1 MLKSIEALKNEWEY
15 VRGITLCFLEK
26 LSDVDLHKKF
36 PRNELNTILLQCN
49 ELYDI
54 QQNYLEAI
62 RTHSMEFVK
71 HNLYIDS
78 AEELVQKM
86 KKLDIELK
94 KQLESLVGEECI
106 SWFGE
111 KKDIHEHLCAMI
123 DHEMM
128 HVGQIVAFCYAVGIV
143 IPEQVVKDM
152 SLDG

>member
-1 MLKSIEALKNEWEY
+1 
-15 VRGITLCFLEK
+15 
-26 LSDVDLHKKF
+26 
-36 PRNELNTILLQCN
+36 
-49 ELYDI
+49 
-54 QQNYLEAI
+54 
-62 RTHSMEFVK
+62 MEFVK